1 MAALSTQLGQSN
13 WGNSPMNEAQKFEQ
27 LVQQIAPDS
36 KLVRLWELTGGVSA
50 QVTALEIERVNG
62 RREKIVVRQHGEAD
76 LRGNPQI
83 AADEFKL
90 LQQLK
95 AAGLPVPAPY
105 YLDQPYLVVEY
116 IEGTTEFNPANLS
129 DFIVQFATQLARI
142 HRLTTSDLDLSFLP
156 KQATIVAEKLGQRPT
171 ILDDSLDEGR
181 IRDALESVWPLPQQ
195 NQAVLLHGDYW
206 PGNLLWRVGQLAAV
220 LDWEDAAVGDPLS
233 DVGNGRLELLWAFGK
248 EAIELFTNCYKSL
261 TTIDFTNL
269 PYWDLYAALR
279 PASKLSQWGLDP
291 DIEQKMRQRHKWF
304 VEQALSGPR

>member
-1 MAALSTQLGQSN
+1 
-13 WGNSPMNEAQKFEQ
+13 MNEAQKFEQ
-27 LVQQIAPDS
+27 LVQQMAPDS

>member
-27 LVQQIAPDS
+27 LVQQMAPDS

>member
-1 MAALSTQLGQSN
+1 
-13 WGNSPMNEAQKFEQ
+13 MNEAQEFQQ

-50 QVTALEIERVNG
+50 QVTALEIEHVDG
-62 RREKIVVRQHGEAD
+62 RREKMVVRQHGNAD
-76 LRGNPQI
+76 LKANPQI

-116 IEGTTEFNPANLS
+116 MEGTTEFNPANLS
-129 DFIVQFATQLARI
+129 DFITQFATQLARI
-142 HRLTTSDLDLSFLP
+142 HRLTTSDLDLYFLP
-156 KQATIVAEKLGQRPT
+156 EQSTIVSEKLGKRPT

-195 NQAVLLHGDYW
+195 NRTVLLHGDYW
-206 PGNLLWRVGQLAAV
+206 PGNLLWREGQLAAV
-220 LDWEDAAVGDPLS
+220 LDWEDAAVGDPLA
-233 DVGNGRLELLWAFGK
+233 DVGNGRLELLWAFGR
-248 EAIELFTNCYKSL
+248 EAMEQFTTCYQSL
-261 TTIDFTNL
+261 TVIDFSNL
-269 PYWDLYAALR
+269 PFWDLYASLR

-291 DIEQKMRQRHKWF
+291 DVEQRMRQQHKWF
-304 VEQALSGPR
+304 VEQALSGYS